1 MLFRNEC
8 NDLIYRRESDGK
20 LFLLM
25 EGMTVG
31 YLTEKKSYDVI
42 VVFEYDDHKKD
53 FGAPVTWFY
62 GASFADEADSFL
74 SDLKEFIG

>member
-1 MLFRNEC
+1 MLYRNKF

-31 YLTEKKSYDVI
+31 NKSEKKTYDVI
-42 VVFEYDDHKKD
+42 IVFEYDESKED
-53 FGAPVTWFY
+53 FGAAVTWFY
-62 GASFADEADSFL
+62 GASFADDEYSL
-74 SDLKEFIG
+74 ISDLKKFVG

>member
-1 MLFRNEC
+1 MLYRNKF

-31 YLTEKKSYDVI
+31 NKSEKKTYDVI
-42 VVFEYDDHKKD
+42 IVFEYDESKED
-53 FGAPVTWFY
+53 FGAAVKWFY
-62 GASFADEADSFL
+62 GASFADDEYSL
-74 SDLKEFIG
+74 ISYLKKFVG